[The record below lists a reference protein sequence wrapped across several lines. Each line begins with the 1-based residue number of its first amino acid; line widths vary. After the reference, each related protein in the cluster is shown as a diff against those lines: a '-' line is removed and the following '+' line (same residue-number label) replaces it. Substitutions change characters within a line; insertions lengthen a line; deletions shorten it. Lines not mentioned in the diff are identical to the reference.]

1 MEREVKEEIE
11 KKEGDTK
18 MTINIVIEGRKVK
31 TGIQK
36 EEKTDDAIKVG
47 REED

>member
-1 MEREVKEEIE
+1 MVSGKGGKGGNREKR
-11 KKEGDTK
+11 
-18 MTINIVIEGRKVK
+18 INIVIEGRKVK